1 MPTPTEKRA
10 TQIIDEMYSKDAFS
24 QWLGIERLYENVG
37 ECKLR
42 MTIREEM
49 CNGFGIAHGGITFSF
64 ADSAFAFASNSQG
77 RKAVSIET
85 SISHTLACKTGDVIT
100 AVAKEDSLSYKI
112 GVYSITI
119 KNQDEKVVALFK
131 GTVYRTSENW
141 D

>member
-1 MPTPTEKRA
+1 MPTPSEKIA
-10 TQIIDEMYSKDAFS
+10 TQIIDEMYNKDAFS

-85 SISHTLACKTGDVIT
+85 SISHTAACKAGDVIT
-100 AVAKEDSLSYKI
+100 AEAKEESLSNKI
-112 GVYSITI
+112 GIYMVTV
-119 KNQDEKVVALFK
+119 KNQDKKVVALFK
-131 GTVYRTSENW
+131 GTVYRTGESW
-141 D
+141 L